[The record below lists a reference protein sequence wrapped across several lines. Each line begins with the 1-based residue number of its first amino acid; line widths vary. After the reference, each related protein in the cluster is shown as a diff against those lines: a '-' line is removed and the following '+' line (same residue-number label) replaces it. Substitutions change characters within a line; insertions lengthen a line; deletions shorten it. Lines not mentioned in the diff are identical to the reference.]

1 MYCYDSDVVRNTLS
15 YNEANREYNRI
26 NQALLEIVRRSIRDA
41 DIGPGSL
48 DDDDPVERFAKRLD
62 RSGRPALGL
71 LDMVNCDRK
80 DSASFLWKTFD
91 RQLEKG
97 QKIQFYF
104 LPACP
109 SQRPDILAERFT
121 YELLKDELKSQEAR
135 LRIHRRE
142 DNRLL
147 VEELPIGARLRTA
160 CAAFKTY
167 FAERFDLGAADTVFE
182 DYLRTGLPAL
192 PYDYV
197 VLAFRLDHDQWDQ
210 EVMEGYFAWLLE
222 AFSQAQGKIP
232 CFLFFFVIRVEKA
245 HFDKLPGSALKAV
258 LDGCRAIAD
267 KHADKAEFL
276 EPLPPVAAEDLDA
289 WLGRVARVETKE
301 KKALRDLL
309 SARMT
314 EEHRQYCESL
324 GAINMEDIHYF
335 QKLFYQHHHNK

>member
-1 MYCYDSDVVRNTLS
+1 MDLKTLRKETEDLIAGGKTREALDFLLQNLRAGTDARAEVVQLSGAYNHFYNNHVLSGTLS
-15 YNEANREYNRI
+15 FREADLEYNRI

-41 DIGPGSL
+41 DIGSGSL
-48 DDDDPVERFAKRLD
+48 DDDDPVERFVKKLD

-80 DSASFLWKTFD
+80 DPAGFLWKTFD

-121 YELLKDELKSQEAR
+121 YELLKDELKNQEAR

-142 DNRLL
+142 DNRLR

-182 DYLRTGLPAL
+182 DYLRTGLPTL

-197 VLAFRLDHDQWDQ
+197 VRSRPVGSGGD
-210 EVMEGYFAWLLE
+210 G
-222 AFSQAQGKIP
+222 G
-232 CFLFFFVIRVEKA
+232 LF
-245 HFDKLPGSALKAV
+245 
-258 LDGCRAIAD
+258 
-267 KHADKAEFL
+267 
-276 EPLPPVAAEDLDA
+276 
-289 WLGRVARVETKE
+289 
-301 KKALRDLL
+301 
-309 SARMT
+309 
-314 EEHRQYCESL
+314 
-324 GAINMEDIHYF
+324 
-335 QKLFYQHHHNK
+335 